1 MIRVEAPLK
10 SFHHFRN
17 FRKVG
22 GFGGNIFEYTE

>member
-1 MIRVEAPLK
+1 MICVEVPLK

-22 GFGGNIFEYTE
+22 GVGGNISDFME

>member
-1 MIRVEAPLK
+1 MIFIEVSLK

-22 GFGGNIFEYTE
+22 GFGGNIFEYAE

>member
-1 MIRVEAPLK
+1 MIYVEVPLK

-22 GFGGNIFEYTE
+22 GFGGNIFEYAE